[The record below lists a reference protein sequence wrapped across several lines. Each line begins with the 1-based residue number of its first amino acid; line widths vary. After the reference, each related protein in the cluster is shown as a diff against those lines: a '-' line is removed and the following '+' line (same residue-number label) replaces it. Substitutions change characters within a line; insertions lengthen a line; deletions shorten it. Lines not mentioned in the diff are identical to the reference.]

1 MSVLRAGA
9 DISAVIDELDAKGL
23 KLWVEGRQLR
33 FRGPRN
39 VLTPEYR
46 QLIVDARS
54 DVMLELRNRAAGR
67 TALAELS
74 PVQRLILED
83 EAAGRGWPVH
93 ALAVSSD
100 EAFDFDALRQALQAV
115 VDRHA
120 MLRLRVT
127 RENGTPMQVING
139 NVAADLG
146 RLAED
151 AALDAN
157 ELRELVDAHRALA
170 FEHCSGPPWRMT
182 LFGSV
187 AGPQVLLFSVH
198 PLAADSASFE
208 QLVEELRQFYAEATG
223 VPCRLPDPC
232 DSQYL
237 QSLAGDTVDRS
248 VSAPASS
255 VRSAV
260 AGVAVS
266 PEYCVCQE
274 EIPAPLWHE
283 IARRAREMQLPP
295 AAWLLAA
302 FIRLIKRAGA
312 GGPNDLSVSLPGG
325 RSGRFART
333 VGPFH
338 EAAIVPADG
347 FSSDTALD
355 EAARAVA
362 VLLSANA
369 SNVSTYPETAYRVE
383 LRDAQSTSPDLDR
396 FLHGVDPERVL
407 GFGRLSLRPWPPGA
421 TSPRPRLCLRITQDE
436 ANAACCWIAEKPTY
450 TPEALT
456 KLAHDFREALD
467 APSTHTPS
475 LAASADVA
483 RDSASDLLERL
494 QKRGA
499 RLWLEQGRLRVN
511 APQGVLDEPVKAE
524 IARYRD
530 TLIRLVGRDTNTESG
545 LERVDRSNQLPLSHA
560 QQRLWFMRQLDP
572 GSFAY
577 NVPVALRMK
586 GKLDVAALERTLQD
600 LVQRHESLRTRFLS
614 VEGAPHCRIEPF
626 AGVAIDRIDLTRLA
640 PLARE
645 EAAMRECLRISQQ
658 TFDLSKAPLLH
669 PLLIKLSDDEH
680 IFVSVF
686 DHIVTD
692 GLSLG
697 IFTVEFRA
705 LYARHAGGNPERLP
719 ELPFQYADYVE
730 YERGASERGVRS
742 KNLVFW
748 KQYLSGA
755 PSLLQLPTD
764 RPRPAVQTSRGARI
778 LLKMPGALGSRLKT
792 LARKENATL
801 FMLLMAGFQALL
813 HRYSGETDIVVG
825 TAVANRN
832 RLEFERVMGF
842 FANNIVLRGDLAG
855 DPSARE
861 LIARVR
867 ASALKAYAHQD
878 MPFDVLVEVL
888 ATRRELDHPPLMQVM
903 LVLQD
908 TVFTHFEMSGLAC
921 EAMELPLHAARLD
934 LAVDVFDLPD
944 GLNVYFEYNT
954 DLFDAATI
962 NRMQGHFQRLL
973 EDLVERPDTRISEL
987 VMLSPA
993 ERNGLLLVSNRVD
1006 ISRHKDVTVHGLFEA
1021 QVARSPGATAV
1032 VFNGDEISYIELNA
1046 RANQLAHHL
1055 RGLGVGRESLVGVW
1069 MDRSTEMIVALLGV
1083 LKAGGAYVPLDP
1095 AFPQDRIK
1103 FMMADADL
1111 EVIVTESRLAQTLPA
1126 DGPRAVCLDSDA
1138 APLARH
1144 SVENPTSAGEPHD
1157 LAYVIYTSGSTGRP
1171 KGVMLEHRS
1180 VVNFL
1185 LSMHRE
1191 PGISASDRVVAV
1203 TTLSFD
1209 IAGLEIFGLLTAG
1222 GAIAIA
1228 PRETALDGVRLAEL
1242 LESSKAT
1249 LFQATPATWRLLIE
1263 TGWRGRE
1270 NMKMLCGGEA
1280 LPRDLAGKLLG
1291 FGGELWNMYGPTETT
1306 IWSTL
1311 WKVTDTN
1318 RAISIGRPIANTQV
1332 YVLDSSGQPAPIGV
1346 AGELYI
1352 SGDGLARGYR
1362 NRDDLTSEKFVTLVL
1377 PTIGATRAYRTGDMV
1392 RFLDDGR
1399 LEFVGRRD
1407 HQVKVRGFRIEL
1419 GEIENV
1425 LAAHPGIKE
1434 NVVHVLEDSP
1444 GDQRLVAYVVPIT
1457 GVGFDSDAA
1466 RRTLRAQLPE
1476 YMVPNMFVALD
1487 SLPLTPNGKVDRK
1500 ALPAATPVATEVRN
1514 TTEETVMTP
1523 VQRRVAHLWQSI
1535 LKINHV
1541 TLHENFFDLGGHSL
1555 LLVKLQSAL
1564 EREFGCELQL
1574 VELFQRTTVAAQA
1587 ERLERP
1593 STSDGALKRAQA
1605 RAMKQVQ
1612 SYG

>member
-1 MSVLRAGA
+1 MSTLRAGA
-9 DISAVIDELDAKGL
+9 DISALIDELDAKGL
-23 KLWVEGRQLR
+23 KLWAEGRQLR

-54 DVMLELRNRAAGR
+54 DVMLELRNRAAAR
-67 TALAELS
+67 TVLAELS

-93 ALAVSSD
+93 VLAVSSD

-127 RENGTPMQVING
+127 LENGKPMQVIDG
-139 NVAADLG
+139 YVAADLD
-146 RLAED
+146 RQAED

-157 ELRELVDAHRALA
+157 ELRKLVDAHRALA
-170 FEHCSGPPWRMT
+170 FEHCGEPPWRMT

-187 AGPQVLLFSVH
+187 TGAQVLLFSVH
-198 PLAADSASFE
+198 PLAADCASFE
-208 QLVEELRQFYAEATG
+208 QLFEELRQFYAEATG
-223 VPCRLPDPC
+223 MPCRLPDPS
-232 DSQYL
+232 DSEYL
-237 QSLAGDTVDRS
+237 QSLAGETVNRS
-248 VSAPASS
+248 VSAPASGA
-255 VRSAV
+255 RSIA
-260 AGVAVS
+260 APVAVS

-274 EIPAPLWHE
+274 ELPVSLWHE
-283 IARRAREMQLPP
+283 ITRRAREMQLPP
-295 AAWLLAA
+295 ATWLLAA
-302 FIRLIKRAGA
+302 FIRVTKGAGA

-338 EAAIVPADG
+338 EAAIIPADG
-347 FSSDTALD
+347 FTSDIPLD

-362 VLLSANA
+362 LSLGANA
-369 SNVSTYPETAYRVE
+369 SNGPTYPATAHRVE
-383 LRDAQSTSPDLDR
+383 LRDAQSTSPDVDR

-407 GFGRLSLRPWPPGA
+407 GFGRLSLRPWPLGA
-421 TSPRPRLCLRITQDE
+421 RSPRPRLSLRITQDE
-436 ANAACCWIAEKPTY
+436 AKAACCWIAEKPTY

-456 KLAHDFREALD
+456 RLAHDFREALD
-467 APSTHTPS
+467 APSTRTSS

-511 APQGVLDEPVKAE
+511 APKGALDEPVKAE

-530 TLIRLVGRDTNTESG
+530 TLIELVGRDTDRDTDTESG
-545 LERVDRSNQLPLSHA
+545 LVRVDRLNQLPLSHA

-577 NVPVALRMK
+577 NVPVALRTK

-626 AGVAIDRIDLTRLA
+626 AGVVIDRIDLTQLA
-640 PLARE
+640 PPDRE

-658 TFDLSKAPLLH
+658 TFDLSQAPLLH
-669 PLLIKLSDDEH
+669 PLLIELSDDEH

-697 IFTVEFRA
+697 IFTVEFRV
-705 LYARHAGGNPERLP
+705 LYARHAGGNPEKLP

-813 HRYSGETDIVVG
+813 HRYTGETDIVVG

-855 DPSARE
+855 DPTARE

-867 ASALKAYAHQD
+867 ACALKAYAHQD
-878 MPFDVLVEVL
+878 MPFDLLVEVL

-921 EAMELPLHAARLD
+921 EAIELPLHAARLD

-962 NRMQGHFQRLL
+962 NRMQGHLQRLL
-973 EDLVERPDTRISEL
+973 EDLVDPASWSCCRRPS
-987 VMLSPA
+987 
-993 ERNGLLLVSNRVD
+993 
-1006 ISRHKDVTVHGLFEA
+1006 
-1021 QVARSPGATAV
+1021 ATACC
-1032 VFNGDEISYIELNA
+1032 S
-1046 RANQLAHHL
+1046 
-1055 RGLGVGRESLVGVW
+1055 
-1069 MDRSTEMIVALLGV
+1069 
-1083 LKAGGAYVPLDP
+1083 
-1095 AFPQDRIK
+1095 FP
-1103 FMMADADL
+1103 
-1111 EVIVTESRLAQTLPA
+1111 T
-1126 DGPRAVCLDSDA
+1126 
-1138 APLARH
+1138 
-1144 SVENPTSAGEPHD
+1144 
-1157 LAYVIYTSGSTGRP
+1157 GSTSLGQ
-1171 KGVMLEHRS
+1171 
-1180 VVNFL
+1180 
-1185 LSMHRE
+1185 
-1191 PGISASDRVVAV
+1191 
-1203 TTLSFD
+1203 
-1209 IAGLEIFGLLTAG
+1209 
-1222 GAIAIA
+1222 
-1228 PRETALDGVRLAEL
+1228 ET
-1242 LESSKAT
+1242 
-1249 LFQATPATWRLLIE
+1249 
-1263 TGWRGRE
+1263 
-1270 NMKMLCGGEA
+1270 
-1280 LPRDLAGKLLG
+1280 
-1291 FGGELWNMYGPTETT
+1291 
-1306 IWSTL
+1306 
-1311 WKVTDTN
+1311 
-1318 RAISIGRPIANTQV
+1318 
-1332 YVLDSSGQPAPIGV
+1332 
-1346 AGELYI
+1346 
-1352 SGDGLARGYR
+1352 
-1362 NRDDLTSEKFVTLVL
+1362 
-1377 PTIGATRAYRTGDMV
+1377 
-1392 RFLDDGR
+1392 
-1399 LEFVGRRD
+1399 
-1407 HQVKVRGFRIEL
+1407 
-1419 GEIENV
+1419 
-1425 LAAHPGIKE
+1425 
-1434 NVVHVLEDSP
+1434 
-1444 GDQRLVAYVVPIT
+1444 
-1457 GVGFDSDAA
+1457 
-1466 RRTLRAQLPE
+1466 
-1476 YMVPNMFVALD
+1476 
-1487 SLPLTPNGKVDRK
+1487 
-1500 ALPAATPVATEVRN
+1500 
-1514 TTEETVMTP
+1514 
-1523 VQRRVAHLWQSI
+1523 
-1535 LKINHV
+1535 
-1541 TLHENFFDLGGHSL
+1541 
-1555 LLVKLQSAL
+1555 
-1564 EREFGCELQL
+1564 
-1574 VELFQRTTVAAQA
+1574 
-1587 ERLERP
+1587 
-1593 STSDGALKRAQA
+1593 
-1605 RAMKQVQ
+1605 
-1612 SYG
+1612 